1 MVRVMPD
8 PRDAEA
14 ATTSTDGS
22 TTAPTTRER
31 IPLVALRLFAEKG
44 YDATSMR
51 EIAEQLGIT
60 KPALYYHFDSKEA
73 ILRELLGELHHQV
86 AELVDWVR
94 EQEVTPQLRREIV
107 LRWSAIMQANGLALF
122 RFMVANR
129 HVLHELH
136 EKDAGKR
143 DMMALVEQLY
153 ALIAPPEASVEV
165 QLRLRLALMSINMAG
180 AAGVDINAPDEE
192 ILAAA
197 RAVALDLLP

>member
-1 MVRVMPD
+1 MTE
-8 PRDAEA
+8 PRGPEA
-14 ATTSTDGS
+14 ATGS
-22 TTAPTTRER
+22 TAAPSTRER

-73 ILRELLGELHHQV
+73 ILRELLGELHDQV

-122 RFMVANR
+122 RFMVGNR

-136 EKDAGKR
+136 DKGAGKR

>member
-1 MVRVMPD
+1 MTELRHSEPG
-8 PRDAEA
+8 
-14 ATTSTDGS
+14 TGS
-22 TTAPTTRER
+22 TTRER
-31 IPLVALRLFAEKG
+31 IPVVALRLFAEKG

-73 ILRELLGELHHQV
+73 ILRELLGELHDQV

-122 RFMVANR
+122 RFLVGNR